1 MLTGRVPLP
10 DVPASITAGKPYAV
24 VVLLQLHWFLRLRWL
39 FMCAGLAALA
49 IERFVL
55 PGTQRPPAL
64 LAAVLTV
71 GASNLVWTGVSR
83 LLRRQLEA
91 PPGEQRRA
99 VRSGQLFAGAQI
111 ASDLLLLTWILSLT
125 GGVESP
131 MVLFYLFHAAISGL
145 VLRTRQALVVSAWAA
160 ALFGGM
166 AFGQLAG
173 WLPWHPLL
181 PHLPRTG
188 LQQATDYVA
197 LTTVTVALAIFGT
210 MYFTD
215 RIGRILDQR
224 EDMLIRL
231 NAALVESRQ
240 AIQEL
245 QQRRSRFMQTAA
257 HQLKTPLAM
266 VQTLAN
272 LIRDGVVTDEAGILA
287 TCDKIVRR
295 CRDGMSQV
303 SELLALARVQEADPR
318 RHTHARCDVAVV
330 VTELCGRY
338 LPVAREKGVELSW
351 QYHTDRPMQV
361 RVDPQDLTDCVGNLI
376 DNAVKYTPAGGRV
389 RVIAL
394 RGARRMPGPPGGDGR
409 RQEYVFIVVR
419 DTGIGI
425 PELAASPATGA
436 GSIFEPFRRG
446 HSAVAAGIPGT
457 GLGLSIV
464 REVVEQ
470 AGGYL
475 HAHSEPGRG
484 SIFTVAFPV
493 IEEGTDGKGVAEP
506 VGVSGAW
513 TYGAN
518 GGGARQ

>member
-1 MLTGRVPLP
+1 MLSGRVALP
-10 DVPASITAGKPYAV
+10 EVPASITAGKPYAV
-24 VVLLQLHWFLRLRWL
+24 VVLLQLHWFLRLRWV
-39 FMCAGLAALA
+39 FMCGALAALA
-49 IERFVL
+49 VERFIL
-55 PGTQRPPAL
+55 PGTHRPPAL
-64 LAAVLTV
+64 LVAVLAV

-91 PPGEQRRA
+91 PPDEQRRA
-99 VRSGQLFAGAQI
+99 VRSGQIFAGAQI

-145 VLRTRQALVVSAWAA
+145 VLRTRQALVVSAWGAMLFAA
-160 ALFGGM
+160 MAL
-166 AFGQLAG
+166 GQLAG

-181 PHLPRTG
+181 PHTPPTG
-188 LQQATDYVA
+188 LQSDADYVG

-231 NAALVESRQ
+231 NAALVESQR
-240 AIQEL
+240 AIREL

-272 LIRDGVVTDEAGILA
+272 LIRDGVVTDRAGMLA

-295 CRDGMSQV
+295 CRDGMAQV

-318 RHTHARCDVAVV
+318 RHSSARCDVAVV
-330 VTELCGRY
+330 VTELYGRY
-338 LPVAREKGVELSW
+338 LPVAREKGVELTW
-351 QYHTDRPMQV
+351 QYRTQLPMQV

-376 DNAVKYTPAGGRV
+376 DNAVKYTPAGGQV
-389 RVIAL
+389 RIVAL
-394 RGARRMPGPPGGDGR
+394 RGSRRIAGSSDGDGR
-409 RQEYVFIVVR
+409 RQEFVFIVVR

-436 GSIFEPFRRG
+436 GSIFDAFRRG
-446 HSAVAAGIPGT
+446 HAAVAAGIPGT

-484 SIFTVAFPV
+484 STFTVAFPV
-493 IEEGTDGKGVAEP
+493 IEEGVPGGAAKEP
-506 VGVSGAW
+506 AGVSAAGD
-513 TYGAN
+513 
-518 GGGARQ
+518 

>member
-1 MLTGRVPLP
+1 MLSARAPLP

-24 VVLLQLHWFLRLRWL
+24 VVLLQLHWFLRLRWV
-39 FMCAGLAALA
+39 FMGGALAALA
-49 IERFVL
+49 VERFVL
-55 PGTQRPPAL
+55 PDTRRPAAL
-64 LAAVLTV
+64 LVAVLAV
-71 GASNLVWTGVSR
+71 GASNLVWTAVSG

-91 PPGEQRRA
+91 PGGEQRQA
-99 VRSGQLFAGAQI
+99 IRSGQFFAGAQI

-145 VLRTRQALVVSAWAA
+145 VLRTWQALAVSAWGA
-160 ALFGGM
+160 ALFAAM
-166 AFGQLAG
+166 ALGQLAG
-173 WLPWHPLL
+173 LLPWYPLL
-181 PHLPRTG
+181 PHLEPTR
-188 LQQATDYVA
+188 LQGDADYVV

-257 HQLKTPLAM
+257 HQLKSPLAM

-272 LIRDGVVTDEAGILA
+272 LIRDGIVTDKAGILA
-287 TCDKIVRR
+287 TCDKIVHR

-318 RHTHARCDVAVV
+318 RHSKARCDLAVV
-330 VTELCGRY
+330 VTELYGRY
-338 LPVAREKGVELSW
+338 LPVAREKGVELTW
-351 QYHTDRPMQV
+351 QCRTSQSMQV
-361 RVDPQDLTDCVGNLI
+361 RVDPQDVADCVGNLV
-376 DNAVKYTPAGGRV
+376 DNAVKYTPAGGHV
-389 RVIAL
+389 RIVAL
-394 RGARRMPGPPGGDGR
+394 RGQRRLPDRPDGDGR
-409 RQEYVFIVVR
+409 RQEFAFVVVR
-419 DTGIGI
+419 DTGMGI
-425 PELAASPATGA
+425 PELAASSATGA
-436 GSIFEPFRRG
+436 GSIFDAFRRG
-446 HSAVAAGIPGT
+446 HAAVAAGIPGT

-475 HAHSEPGRG
+475 HAYSEPGRG
-484 SIFTVAFPV
+484 SNFTVAFPV
-493 IEEGTDGKGVAEP
+493 IEEGSLGGRAGEP
-506 VGVSGAW
+506 AGMAV
-513 TYGAN
+513 
-518 GGGARQ
+518 GGG